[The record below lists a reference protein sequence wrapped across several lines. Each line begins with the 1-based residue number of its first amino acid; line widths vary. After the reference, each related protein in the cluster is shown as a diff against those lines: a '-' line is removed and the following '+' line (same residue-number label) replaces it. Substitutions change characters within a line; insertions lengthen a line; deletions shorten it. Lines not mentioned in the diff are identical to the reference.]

1 MISVDG
7 IVYGEGLTIDVDLS
21 NNISGDVIAGVN
33 GRNYTINIVD
43 GKGSLNVSDILDP
56 GRYDVN
62 VYYVGNNNYNSVDNL
77 TRFVVKYI
85 SNILIDT
92 AENGTVYIKL
102 TYDDGKTISNEN
114 IIYSINGSNSVIT
127 TTDDNG
133 TVFIH
138 DLIGKSTIYVSY
150 YGNENCSAAENST
163 NLLIIPPK
171 GKLNTTF
178 DSDNFKQYTVDYNAG
193 EKGNYFN
200 FTLKDSNGNAL
211 ANKTVYINIA
221 GKTYNRTT
229 DSNGFA
235 RIQINLAR
243 ASVYTVSIYFA
254 GDNDYNGVFT
264 TSKLTINKKPATLA
278 IVGTNSLKV
287 NAYRTL
293 TFTLKGVKTTNS
305 KKYVNTAGKT
315 LKVTVNGKTYT
326 LKTDKNGKATLKVKF
341 TKTGTYAIKT
351 VFKGDI
357 TFTAKTNTAKI
368 TVKR

>member
-1 MISVDG
+1 
-7 IVYGEGLTIDVDLS
+7 IDVNLS

-33 GRNYTINIVD
+33 GRNYTINVVN
-43 GKGSLNVSDILDP
+43 GRGSLNVSDILSP

-62 VYYVGNNNYNSVDNL
+62 VYYVGNNNYNSVNNS

-85 SNILIDT
+85 SNILIDS

-102 TYDDGKTISNEN
+102 TYDNGKTISNEN
-114 IIYSINGSNSVIT
+114 IIYSINGSNNVIT

-133 TVFIH
+133 TVFIN

-163 NLLIIPPK
+163 NLLIIPPRE
-171 GKLNTTF
+171 KLNTTF
-178 DSDNFKQYTVDYNAG
+178 DSGNFKEYAVDYNAG

-200 FTLKDSNGNAL
+200 FTLKDSNGNVL

-243 ASVYTVSIYFA
+243 ASTYNLTLYFL
-254 GDNDYNGVFT
+254 GDDGYNGVFKVNT
-264 TSKLTINKKPATLA
+264 VTINKKPTTLT
-278 IVGTNSLKV
+278 ITGNSALKV
-287 NAYRTL
+287 KTTRTL
-293 TFTLKGVKTTNS
+293 TFTLKGISSKNS
-305 KKYVNTAGKT
+305 KSTVSAQSKKIT
-315 LKVTVNGKTYT
+315 VTVNGKKYT
-326 LKTDKNGKATLKVKF
+326 VTTNKNGKATLKVKF
-341 TKTGTYAIKT
+341 TRVGTYTI
-351 VFKGDI
+351 
-357 TFTAKTNTAKI
+357 TAKFAGDNTYSPKTTSVKI
-368 TVKR
+368 TVRK